1 MLLNSLP
8 SPTHIP
14 KSSGLQSRHSPPT
27 HPQLCRGSWPASSS
41 LNAAIL
47 LVETSEGGHQCMPPF
62 THYLH
67 PTADQGAPTPHHHY
81 MEAHHASLCGKE
93 PEKGETPPP
102 TRNLPLPQTGLEMS
116 ALLARKRREGEK
128 VSAIGPHPPNK
139 TPSSHPSQRGG
150 FGFGCIMCC
159 L

>member
-1 MLLNSLP
+1 
-8 SPTHIP
+8 
-14 KSSGLQSRHSPPT
+14 
-27 HPQLCRGSWPASSS
+27 
-41 LNAAIL
+41 
-47 LVETSEGGHQCMPPF
+47 MPPF

-67 PTADQGAPTPHHHY
+67 PTADQGAPTPHHHC

-128 VSAIGPHPPNK
+128 VSAIGPHPPKKNSFQPPQPK
-139 TPSSHPSQRGG
+139 RRIWLWVYNVLPLAVPTEAALTGHQSALWSGGHGKDVSGCLSLGGPSQEKLEQENQEK
-150 FGFGCIMCC
+150 INSS
-159 L
+159 